1 MDTEEELIDWW
12 KKTMT
17 SEFVD
22 EFVFYDIS
30 GEMDGEWEE
39 ITPIDPRHDEKYD
52 GHAQIHDSETTSLR
66 IKDNTYWV
74 EDH

>member
-1 MDTEEELIDWW
+1 MKILVEEDSGYRLWIWYPSMDTEEELIDWW

-39 ITPIDPRHDEKYD
+39 ITPNDPRHDE
-52 GHAQIHDSETTSLR
+52 E
-66 IKDNTYWV
+66 
-74 EDH
+74 